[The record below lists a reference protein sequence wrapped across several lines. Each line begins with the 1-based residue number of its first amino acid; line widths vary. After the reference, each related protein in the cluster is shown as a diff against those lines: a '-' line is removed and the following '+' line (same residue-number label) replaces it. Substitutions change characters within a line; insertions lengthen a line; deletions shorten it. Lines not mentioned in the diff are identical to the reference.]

1 MRTIL
6 VAALAATALSAC
18 ATTSQEARI
27 RAGLLDAGVSRPVA
41 DCMAERLVDR
51 LSPSQLNRLA
61 DVAMAHREELRRMTV
76 DELMRRSATLLDPE
90 VSAAVT
96 RAGIGC
102 AIAG

>member
-6 VAALAATALSAC
+6 VAAIAAPTLSAC
-18 ATTSQEARI
+18 ATTSQESRI
-27 RAGLLDAGVSRPVA
+27 RAGLVDPGVSRPVA
-41 DCMAERLVDR
+41 NCMAERLVER
-51 LSPSQLNRLA
+51 LSRSQLNLLA

-76 DELMRRSATLLDPE
+76 QELMRRSATLLDPE